1 MEILIM
7 ETNEYILSV
16 CKAARDAAPLM
27 ACASAKER
35 TDALTAAAGLLRRRS
50 AEILRENEKDLAS
63 PAVPAKMLD
72 RLRLTEKR
80 IEMIS
85 DALLELCRLPDP
97 LGRGECWT
105 RPNGLTISKVSVPLG
120 VVAMIY
126 EARPNVTADAA
137 ALCIK
142 TGNAAVLR
150 GGKEAINT
158 NRVIVRLLR
167 EALAE
172 AGLPEDGVS
181 LVDDVTREG
190 STALMNMRGYVDV
203 LVPRGGAGL
212 IRSVV
217 ENARVPVIETGA
229 GNCHVYV
236 DASADPE
243 TAVRITINAKVSR
256 PSVCNSA
263 ESLLVHS
270 AAVGAFLPLFEKA
283 AADCGVELR
292 VCPRTRE
299 ILGSSTRAN
308 VVLADEEDF
317 YTEYNDLIMSV
328 KIVNSVEEA
337 IGHINKYGTHHSD
350 AIVTRDIASAET
362 FQRGVDSAA
371 VYVNASTRFTDG
383 GEFGF
388 GAELGI
394 STQKLH
400 ARGPMGLEALTSVK
414 YLVCGNGQIRQ

>member
-1 MEILIM
+1 
-7 ETNEYILSV
+7 
-16 CKAARDAAPLM
+16 
-27 ACASAKER
+27 
-35 TDALTAAAGLLRRRS
+35 
-50 AEILRENEKDLAS
+50 
-63 PAVPAKMLD
+63 
-72 RLRLTEKR
+72 
-80 IEMIS
+80 
-85 DALLELCRLPDP
+85 
-97 LGRGECWT
+97 
-105 RPNGLTISKVSVPLG
+105 
-120 VVAMIY
+120 
-126 EARPNVTADAA
+126 
-137 ALCIK
+137 
-142 TGNAAVLR
+142 
-150 GGKEAINT
+150 
-158 NRVIVRLLR
+158 
-167 EALAE
+167 
-172 AGLPEDGVS
+172 
-181 LVDDVTREG
+181 
-190 STALMNMRGYVDV
+190 MRGYVDV

-243 TAVRITINAKVSR
+243 TAVRITVNAKVSR

-270 AAVGAFLPLFEKA
+270 AAAGAFLPLFEKA

-328 KIVNSVEEA
+328 KIVDSVEEA